1 MRSGSGPCG
10 SITTPAFQNQTS
22 LTANK
27 FHKYPTSYYVI
38 IANKAQQYNVC
49 LLMNILLVCM
59 RLFFISW
66 MWKIYF
72 LKMAYIYQTV
82 AYKNTFAL
90 QCKMLGLQ
98 SFCMQFSW
106 VPSWV
111 PPNNFTFNTVL
122 HGPSAIHL
130 AWRANHIPTLRQ
142 LTQETTTGAYSRLG
156 QIKGNQTASSAFPR
170 TLNTKSPTKAMPL
183 VC

>member
-98 SFCMQFSW
+98 SFCVQFSW
-106 VPSWV
+106 VPSLQTTSHSTLC
-111 PPNNFTFNTVL
+111 FM
-122 HGPSAIHL
+122 GP
-130 AWRANHIPTLRQ
+130 RQ
-142 LTQETTTGAYSRLG
+142 YTSHDG
-156 QIKGNQTASSAFPR
+156 QITSLRCVNSHRKPQQGHI
-170 TLNTKSPTKAMPL
+170 LD
-183 VC
+183 